1 MTEQVE
7 FAGIGKTDE
16 GLRNKCRTL
25 LTEFLAKNSDVSG
38 QMILLYPAGVPL
50 ATTWQGTVDPILVG
64 AVCAAVKITFQHLCE
79 GLKKGN
85 LERLFVNSEN
95 GKIIIQ
101 NAGPKAILVTIMSFD
116 VDFNRI
122 GFLTADLSKKI
133 HNILHD

>member
-1 MTEQVE
+1 MTEQIE
-7 FAGIGKTDE
+7 FAGTEKAEDGQRKQC
-16 GLRNKCRTL
+16 RNL
-25 LTEFLAKNSDVSG
+25 LTDFLAKNPDVSG

-50 ATTWQGTVDPILVG
+50 ASTWQGTVDPILVG
-64 AVCAAVKITFQHLCE
+64 AICAAVKITFQHLCE

-133 HNILHD
+133 HKALHD